1 MFYGMGYPGY
11 YGYFDWTYVLVL
23 IGALLSIGASAHIN
37 SVFSRYSAVRGSRE
51 ITGAQTAD
59 TLLRY
64 AGIYGVGINRV
75 RGSLTDNYNP
85 RQQSVNLSEPIYAST
100 SIAAVSVAAHECGH
114 AMQHS
119 ENYFPLAIR
128 SALVPAANIGSRIG
142 IPIILVGL
150 FLSSGTFGDKLVTI
164 GIWCFALSVL
174 FQLVTLPV
182 EFDASRRALA
192 AIKEN
197 SLLDENEYYGAKKVL
212 TAAALTYV
220 ASAAA
225 SILSLLRLVILF
237 GGGRNRRD

>member
-1 MFYGMGYPGY
+1 MFYGFGYPMY
-11 YGYFDWTYVLVL
+11 YFDWTYVLVI
-23 IGALLSIGASAHIN
+23 IGAVLSIGASAHIN
-37 SVFSRYSAVRGSRE
+37 SVFSRYSNVRCVKG

-59 TLLRY
+59 ILLRR
-64 AGIYGVGINRV
+64 ASIFGISINRV
-75 RGSLTDNYNP
+75 GGSLTDNYNP
-85 RQQSVNLSEPIYAST
+85 RQQSVNLSEPIYGRASV
-100 SIAAVSVAAHECGH
+100 AAVSVAAHECGH

-142 IPIILVGL
+142 IPIILIGML
-150 FLSSGTFGDKLVTI
+150 FSSGAFGDRLVTL
-164 GIWCFALSVL
+164 GIWCFGLSVL

-182 EFDASRRALA
+182 EFDASRRALK
-192 AIKEN
+192 AIREN
-197 SLLDENEYYGAKKVL
+197 DLLAEEEYYGAKKVL

>member
-1 MFYGMGYPGY
+1 MFYGFGYPMY
-11 YGYFDWTYVLVL
+11 YFDWTYVLVI
-23 IGALLSIGASAHIN
+23 IGAVLSIGASAHIN
-37 SVFSRYSAVRGSRE
+37 SVFSRYSNVRCVKG
-51 ITGAQTAD
+51 ITGAETAD
-59 TLLRY
+59 ILLRR
-64 AGIYGVGINRV
+64 ASIFGISINRV
-75 RGSLTDNYNP
+75 GGSLTDNYNP
-85 RQQSVNLSEPIYAST
+85 RQQSVNLSEPIYGRASV
-100 SIAAVSVAAHECGH
+100 AAVSVAAHECGH

-128 SALVPAANIGSRIG
+128 SALVPVANIGSRIG
-142 IPIILVGL
+142 IPIILIGML
-150 FLSSGTFGDKLVTI
+150 FSSGAFGDRLVTL

-182 EFDASRRALA
+182 EFDASRRALK
-192 AIKEN
+192 AIREN
-197 SLLDENEYYGAKKVL
+197 DLLAEEEYYGAKKVL